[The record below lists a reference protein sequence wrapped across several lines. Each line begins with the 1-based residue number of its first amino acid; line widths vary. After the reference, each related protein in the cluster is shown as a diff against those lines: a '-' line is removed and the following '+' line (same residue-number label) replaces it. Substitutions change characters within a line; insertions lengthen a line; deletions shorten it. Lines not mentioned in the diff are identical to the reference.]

1 MFCYFNHKVIVYS
14 YIIFRIEDTLLKT
27 KDYQNGLHDGVAVA
41 LGYFAVSFAFGMEAA
56 TNGLSILQSVII
68 SLTNVTSAGQFS
80 GLGIIAAGGTY
91 IEIALTQL
99 VINLRYC
106 LMSFSL
112 AQKLDRSTKNR
123 HRYLMAYS
131 VTDEIFALDASLS
144 DSLKPAYHYGITSV
158 AVPGWVIGT
167 LAGAISGTL
176 LPPFVI
182 SALSVAI
189 YGMFLAIIIPPAKQN
204 HTLLIVVLSAM
215 LLSFLFSVLPV
226 LNKVSSGFVIIITT
240 VVIAGIAAW
249 LKPIQDKEDK
259 GDV

>member
-1 MFCYFNHKVIVYS
+1 M
-14 YIIFRIEDTLLKT
+14 KT

-56 TNGLSILQSVII
+56 THGLSILQAVLI

-99 VINLRYC
+99 IINLRYC

-112 AQKLDRSTKNR
+112 AQKLDRSAPSW

-144 DSLKPAYHYGITSV
+144 GPLKPTYHYGITSV
-158 AVPGWVIGT
+158 AVPGWVLGT

-176 LPPFVI
+176 LPAFVI
-182 SALSVAI
+182 SALGVAI
-189 YGMFLAIIIPPAKQN
+189 YGMFLAIIIPPARQN
-204 HTLLIVVLSAM
+204 RTILLVVLSAM
-215 LLSFLFSVLPV
+215 GLSFLFSVLPV

-249 LKPIQDKEDK
+249 LKPIQEEQTK
-259 GDV
+259 GEN